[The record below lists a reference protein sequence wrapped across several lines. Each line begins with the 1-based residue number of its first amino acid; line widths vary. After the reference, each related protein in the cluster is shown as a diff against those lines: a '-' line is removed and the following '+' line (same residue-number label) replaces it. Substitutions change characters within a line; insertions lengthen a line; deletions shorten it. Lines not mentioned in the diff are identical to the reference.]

1 MAVRIRLKKMGR
13 KHRPF
18 FRLCAMD
25 SRSPRDGRVIEE
37 LGTYDPMVPETD
49 ARAILK
55 GERIDYWLS
64 VGAKPTQKVGVL
76 IRKYGTD
83 GSHLAQQTEAIERLG
98 GRRAA
103 SIDAA
108 KAAAAAAPKPKL
120 EPDPEE
126 TAEEATDEAATE
138 ETAAVANDEAA
149 AEAPAAETPAAEAP
163 AEEAPAAEEEPAKE
177 EKSESSE

>member
-1 MAVRIRLKKMGR
+1 
-13 KHRPF
+13 
-18 FRLCAMD
+18 MD

-64 VGAKPTQKVGVL
+64 VGAKPTPKVGVL

-108 KAAAAAAPKPKL
+108 KAAAAAAPKPNL

-126 TAEEATDEAATE
+126 TAEEATDEAAAE
-138 ETAAVANDEAA
+138 APAAEAPA
-149 AEAPAAETPAAEAP
+149 AEAPAEEAPAAETPAAEAP
-163 AEEAPAAEEEPAKE
+163 AAEAPAEEAPAAEAPAKE